1 MGRNSGENKIST
13 KCMLQDWL
21 TLSTFWEN
29 IIYPSKN
36 YIQHFP
42 AFLHFLAFDL
52 EEPITKQYL
61 ENCPKNATYDMQQF
75 IKKEVDTKLRNAS
88 DAVIFAD
95 EAISVAKK
103 EIMTGIYPSS
113 STNVHFLK

>member
-1 MGRNSGENKIST
+1 
-13 KCMLQDWL
+13 
-21 TLSTFWEN
+21 
-29 IIYPSKN
+29 
-36 YIQHFP
+36 
-42 AFLHFLAFDL
+42 
-52 EEPITKQYL
+52 
-61 ENCPKNATYDMQQF
+61 MQQF
-75 IKKEVDTKLRNAS
+75 IKKEVDRKLRNAS